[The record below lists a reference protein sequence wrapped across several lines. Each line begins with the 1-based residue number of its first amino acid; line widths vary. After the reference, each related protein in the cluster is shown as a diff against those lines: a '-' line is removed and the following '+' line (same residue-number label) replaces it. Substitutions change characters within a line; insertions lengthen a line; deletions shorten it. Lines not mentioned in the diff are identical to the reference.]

1 MSHEYDFDHLL
12 TDTYT
17 PEISREPTTPGSH
30 IRAYVNL
37 ETRRFHE
44 GRVVDPSLVYHRDIN
59 TSFRAIGF
67 DCLLHINEHICTC
80 FVLEFF

>member
-12 TDTYT
+12 TDTYI
-17 PEISREPTTPGSH
+17 PQISQEPTTPGNH

-44 GRVVDPSLVYHRDIN
+44 GRFVDPSLIYHRDIN
-59 TSFRAIGF
+59 TSFRDIGF
-67 DCLLHINEHICTC
+67 DCLLHINEYICPH
-80 FVLEFF
+80 FVL